1 MANYFK
7 RNLKYLREKKGL
19 SKNKLGELTGVNQT
33 TIGRWENGEISP
45 TIDNVIDLM
54 NALNVPINELGTFL
68 GTDLQTNENVLTSS
82 ETDGKRILKEKG
94 IMDENDNINIEK
106 LNEFNKKIAVLDE
119 FSNLVEKLNKTKEQ

>member
-1 MANYFK
+1 MANYFQ

-54 NALNVPINELGTFL
+54 NALNIPLDELGTFL
-68 GTDLQTNENVLTSS
+68 GKNLENGEKIMTSS
-82 ETDGKRILKEKG
+82 DEDFKKILRNKG
-94 IMDENDNINIEK
+94 IDDNNITEEDAKK
-106 LNEFNKKIAVLDE
+106 LIDFAIANKDYVIK
-119 FSNLVEKLNKTKEQ
+119 K

>member
-1 MANYFK
+1 MGNYFSKNLKFLREK
-7 RNLKYLREKKGL
+7 RNL
-19 SKNKLGELTGVNQT
+19 SQNKLAEMIGVNQT
-33 TIGRWENGEISP
+33 TVARWEDDNRTP
-45 TIDNVIDLM
+45 NLDNAIDVSVTLNIPLADL
-54 NALNVPINELGTFL
+54 IGK
-68 GTDLQTNENVLTSS
+68 DLSILDNSVLPSS

>member
-1 MANYFK
+1 MGNYFSKNLKFLREK
-7 RNLKYLREKKGL
+7 RNL
-19 SKNKLGELTGVNQT
+19 SQNKLAEMIGVNQT
-33 TIGRWENGEISP
+33 TVARWEDDNRTP
-45 TIDNVIDLM
+45 NLDNAIDVSVTLNITLADL
-54 NALNVPINELGTFL
+54 IGK
-68 GTDLQTNENVLTSS
+68 DLSILDNSVLPSS